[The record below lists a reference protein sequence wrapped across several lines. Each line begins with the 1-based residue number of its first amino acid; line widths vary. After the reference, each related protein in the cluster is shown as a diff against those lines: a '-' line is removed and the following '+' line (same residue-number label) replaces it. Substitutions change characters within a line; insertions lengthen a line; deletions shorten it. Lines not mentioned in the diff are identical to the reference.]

1 MFVVFINF
9 PPIKPGKDAEF
20 EEWFAQSNREFA
32 PFKGFVRRR
41 LLKPREGG
49 NYTALVEFESH
60 EAFMAMHTSTA
71 HDEAGTRVG
80 PLLDGAPTPHFYE
93 VVMG

>member
-9 PPIKPGKDAEF
+9 PPIKLGKDAEF

-32 PFKGFVRRR
+32 LFKGFIRRR
-41 LLKPREGG
+41 LLKPQDGG
-49 NYTALVEFESH
+49 NYAAFVEFESH
-60 EAFMAMHTSTA
+60 EAFLAMHTSPA
-71 HDEAGTRVG
+71 HDAAGTRVG
-80 PLLDGAPTPHFYE
+80 PLLDGNPTPNFYN